1 MQKKS
6 VFLALSLAFSA
17 TVWANDVTING
28 TGVSLEANKTPI
40 NTAKNPQAIAQLP
53 ANLPW
58 PYRANSPW
66 RLPGS
71 VNRR

>member
-53 ANLPW
+53 ANLHRGDC
-58 PYRANSPW
+58 RAQAAAAD
-66 RLPGS
+66 RIC
-71 VNRR
+71 R

>member
-6 VFLALSLAFSA
+6 LLLALSLAFSA

-40 NTAKNPQAIAQLP
+40 NTAKIHRRSRSYPPTCIWLYQV
-53 ANLPW
+53 
-58 PYRANSPW
+58 NSRSLSPD
-66 RLPGS
+66 
-71 VNRR
+71 